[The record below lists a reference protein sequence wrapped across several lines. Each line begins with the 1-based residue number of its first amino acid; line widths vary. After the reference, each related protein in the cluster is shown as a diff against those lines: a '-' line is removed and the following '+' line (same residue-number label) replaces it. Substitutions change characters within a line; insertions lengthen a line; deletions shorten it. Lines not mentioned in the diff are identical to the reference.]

1 MLEPG
6 VYSIHISA
14 FDNGGNEKTGRGLF
28 FYDDQSV
35 VTLHGDPIKCQTA
48 SKNTS
53 YKWVVQDTNTVQ
65 IIWPERFY
73 NFRHKNNRWLNPVL
87 DMAPGSAPIYE
98 DLYGNRTNI
107 EIKHMHG
114 NYCV

>member
-1 MLEPG
+1 VLEPG
-6 VYSIHISA
+6 VYSIHLSA
-14 FDNGGNEKTGRGLF
+14 FDKAGNEKTGRGLF

-73 NFRHKNNRWLNPVL
+73 NFRHKMWYLLNCL
-87 DMAPGSAPIYE
+87 DSVVFLFALLNTII
-98 DLYGNRTNI
+98 T
-107 EIKHMHG
+107 MHVFDF
-114 NYCV
+114 YICSVSV